1 MIAERER
8 RIKYKKQE
16 EQRESVRQ
24 NLRDKVCIE
33 QCCIGKFAIFLSVQ
47 DCQARERV

>member
-1 MIAERER
+1 MMIAERER

-24 NLRDKVCIE
+24 NLRDKV
-33 QCCIGKFAIFLSVQ
+33 AN
-47 DCQARERV
+47 